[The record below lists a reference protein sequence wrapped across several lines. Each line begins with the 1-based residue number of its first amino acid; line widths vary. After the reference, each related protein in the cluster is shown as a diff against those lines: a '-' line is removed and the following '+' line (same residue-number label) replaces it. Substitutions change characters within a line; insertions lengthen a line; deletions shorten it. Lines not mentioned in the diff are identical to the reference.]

1 MDKLLPD
8 APRPTLVVCTK
19 HRHFSREPSCGARG
33 SKSLLKALIPLAQQA
48 GVEVMPLPC
57 LGECERGPN
66 IKLMPAERLF
76 HGVTQEAL
84 PMIVAEAAAWRPEG
98 EPAKD

>member
-1 MDKLLPD
+1 METSEPD
-8 APRPTLVVCTK
+8 VPLPTLVVCTK

-33 SKSLLKALIPLAQQA
+33 SKSLLKALIPLARQA
-48 GVEVMPLPC
+48 GIDVMPFPC
-57 LGECERGPN
+57 FGECEHGPN

-84 PMIVAEAAAWRPEG
+84 PEIVAEAAAWKRS
-98 EPAKD
+98 DT

>member
-1 MDKLLPD
+1 
-8 APRPTLVVCTK
+8 
-19 HRHFSREPSCGARG
+19 
-33 SKSLLKALIPLAQQA
+33 
-48 GVEVMPLPC
+48 MPLPC